1 MSIKKPEEFLRNAVV
16 DIAENMIIAAKT
28 APKGRG
34 TERLCY
40 LLITGNELKIIS
52 HKMEEISKENNVAF
66 FGRDAGNLLKADALV
81 LIGASYNPRN
91 VQLCTHC
98 GFSCD
103 NKPDDAPCAITMVDL
118 GIAIGSAVSMAA
130 HFHVDNRVMYSVG
143 LAAIQLGLFPKEIKS
158 AYGIPLSVSSK
169 NIFFDRT

>member
-34 TERLCY
+34 MERLNY
-40 LLITGNELKIIS
+40 LLITGNELKILS
-52 HKMEEISKENNVAF
+52 HKMEELSKDNNVPFLA
-66 FGRDAGNLLKADALV
+66 RDAGNLLKADALV

-98 GFSCD
+98 GFTCDHSC
-103 NKPDDAPCAITMVDL
+103 
-118 GIAIGSAVSMAA
+118 
-130 HFHVDNRVMYSVG
+130 
-143 LAAIQLGLFPKEIKS
+143 PK
-158 AYGIPLSVSSK
+158 
-169 NIFFDRT
+169 